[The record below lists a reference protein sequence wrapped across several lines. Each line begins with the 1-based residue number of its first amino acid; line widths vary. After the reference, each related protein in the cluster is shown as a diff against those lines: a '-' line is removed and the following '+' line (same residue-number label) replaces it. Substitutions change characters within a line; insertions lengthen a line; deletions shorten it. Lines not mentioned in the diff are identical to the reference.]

1 MGTSEPSGM
10 SGSPLDD
17 FKDIIIDA
25 HLAGMGM
32 TAIARLLVDRYG
44 ISTSERSVRRA
55 IDRWDSEIYTFDV
68 NKSPIAAA
76 KRRLSNEDTEEDRL
90 RRELVEANRE
100 LLRQSTDIK
109 RSVKLIKDYESV
121 LDADDRVAQ
130 KIIGAMENNPYE
142 PIFRAGPAPTQGND
156 PHTMVA
162 LISDAHYGET
172 VDMYD
177 IRYNMDICERRIEF
191 LTQKIIRFREMNS
204 QDHQI
209 NKIVAVFLGDMISG
223 NIHEELAES
232 NESPVSDQ
240 LVRMAH
246 LMVDVIGSLSENFPE
261 VEVIVMPGNHPRL
274 TKKPRHKRKYDNL
287 EYIMGE
293 MVKAIV
299 RDIDNVKV
307 IVPKD
312 LIYVH
317 DVEGHKI
324 GFTHGDGYKSTSFA
338 GIPFYGLA
346 RKRAAF
352 QEGLKGLGMPPVDM
366 LMMGHFHQL
375 LWWPGRGCDLIVNG
389 SIKGPDEY
397 AFDTM
402 HAGDEAQQALITI
415 NRRHG
420 ITSFERINLGSIS

>member
-1 MGTSEPSGM
+1 MNTEDSS
-10 SGSPLDD
+10 SSPLDPYKQ
-17 FKDIIIDA
+17 FIIDCYA
-25 HLAGMGM
+25 EGM
-32 TAIARLLVDRYG
+32 TAGAIYRLLTTKYNVQ
-44 ISTSERSVRRA
+44 TSERSIRRA
-55 IDRWDSEIYTFDV
+55 LDRWDSEIFSFDPES
-68 NKSPIAAA
+68 SPMGRSR
-76 KRRLSNEDTEEDRL
+76 RRLENRETEEDRL
-90 RRELVEANRE
+90 RRELAEANRE
-100 LLRQSTDIK
+100 LLQQSTDIK

-130 KIIGAMENNPYE
+130 KIVTAMENNPYE
-142 PIFRAGPAPTQGND
+142 PIFRAGPSPTSGDD

-191 LTQKIIRFREMNS
+191 LTQKIIRFRELNS
-204 QDHQI
+204 QDHPI

-246 LMVDVIGSLSENFPE
+246 LMVDVIGALSENFPE

-299 RDIDNVKV
+299 RDIDNVEV

-402 HAGDEAQQALITI
+402 HAGDEAQQALITV

-420 ITSFERINLGSIS
+420 ITSFERINLGSIQ

>member
-1 MGTSEPSGM
+1 MNTEDNSS
-10 SGSPLDD
+10 SPLDSYKQ
-17 FKDIIIDA
+17 FIIDCYA
-25 HLAGMGM
+25 EGM
-32 TAIARLLVDRYG
+32 TAGAIYRLLTNRYNVQ
-44 ISTSERSVRRA
+44 TSERSIRRA
-55 IDRWDSEIYTFDV
+55 LDRWDSEIFSFDQES
-68 NKSPIAAA
+68 SPM
-76 KRRLSNEDTEEDRL
+76 KRSQRRLDDMETEEDRL
-90 RRELVEANRE
+90 RRELAEANRD
-100 LLRQSTDIK
+100 LIQQSSDIK
-109 RSVKLIKDYESV
+109 RSVKLIKDYEAV
-121 LDADDRVAQ
+121 LDSEDRVAQ
-130 KIIGAMENNPYE
+130 KIVTAMENNPYE
-142 PIFRAGPAPTQGND
+142 PIFRAGPASMASED

-177 IRYNMDICERRIEF
+177 IRYNMNVCERRIQY
-191 LTQKIIRFREMNS
+191 LTEKIIRFRELNS
-204 QDHQI
+204 QDHPI

-299 RDIDNVKV
+299 RDIDNVEV

-317 DVEGHKI
+317 DIEGHMV

-375 LWWPGRGCDLIVNG
+375 LWWPGRGCDLIING

-415 NRRHG
+415 NQRHG
-420 ITSFERINLGSIS
+420 ITSFERINLGSIQ